1 VTSGSGPRP
10 FAQTYPGHFVHLSFP
25 IDERAIAMRWGMRT
39 GQDGQLILN
48 EETGPIDYVQGQ
60 FLDPSDDTTRPA
72 TDRSRPVKTLLAHF
86 EGVQLFEPS
95 AIACTE
101 QLPPATYTLRI
112 ETKLMNGTMRADSVT
127 FKVD

>member
-1 VTSGSGPRP
+1 M
-10 FAQTYPGHFVHLSFP
+10 
-25 IDERAIAMRWGMRT
+25 RA

-60 FLDPSDDTTRPA
+60 FLDPSEDRTRPV
-72 TDRSRPVKTLLAHF
+72 TDRSRPVKTLLEHF
-86 EGVQLFEPS
+86 DGLHLFEPN

-112 ETKLMNGTMRADSVT
+112 ETKLMNGTTRTDSVT
-127 FKVD
+127 FTVK